1 MNIDND
7 YSFVV
12 TDDYGNDTICD
23 TLAVV
28 NVEGE
33 KPMVIYT
40 DYSLDEEDRF
50 NLFASRVV
58 EVDGTMQL
66 EKIDDASN
74 IPEIRQEMEKI
85 WSEMNSDDTSKQG

>member
-12 TDDYGNDTICD
+12 TDEYGNDTICD
-23 TLAVV
+23 VLAVV

-85 WSEMNSDDTSKQG
+85 WSEMNSDETSKQG

>member
-12 TDDYGNDTICD
+12 TDEYGNDTICD

-40 DYSLDEEDRF
+40 DYSLNEEDRF

-85 WSEMNSDDTSKQG
+85 WSEMNSDETSKQG

>member
-12 TDDYGNDTICD
+12 TDEYGNDTICD

-28 NVEGE
+28 NIEGE
-33 KPMVIYT
+33 NPIVIYT

-50 NLFASRVV
+50 NLFASKVI
-58 EVDGTMQL
+58 EVDGTMKL
-66 EKIDDASN
+66 VKIDDASS

-85 WSEMNSDDTSKQG
+85 WNEMDANSDK

>member
-12 TDDYGNDTICD
+12 TDEYGNDTICD

-40 DYSLDEEDRF
+40 DYSLDEEDKF

-85 WSEMNSDDTSKQG
+85 WSEMNSDETSKQG

>member
-12 TDDYGNDTICD
+12 TDEYGNDTICD